1 MITFLIFQQ
10 GNGSINVIH
19 LLQERRSL
27 EKVAQ
32 RILGTIDHGSKMSIP
47 TKSLAQAMMNN
58 TFTMK
63 EKSIE
68 IIENAGIIKLSH
80 KEA

>member
-27 EKVAQ
+27 EKVGQ
-32 RILGTIDHGSKMSIP
+32 KIIGIIDFGSMMSIP

-68 IIENAGIIKLSH
+68 IIENAGIIKLSQND
-80 KEA
+80 A

>member
-10 GNGSINVIH
+10 GNGSINAIH

-27 EKVAQ
+27 EKVGQ
-32 RILGTIDHGSKMSIP
+32 KIIGIIDFGSMMSIP

-68 IIENAGIIKLSH
+68 IIENAGIIKLSQND
-80 KEA
+80 A

>member
-1 MITFLIFQQ
+1 
-10 GNGSINVIH
+10 
-19 LLQERRSL
+19 
-27 EKVAQ
+27 
-32 RILGTIDHGSKMSIP
+32 
-47 TKSLAQAMMNN
+47 MMNN